1 MQTKKEKNRIKIQQ
15 NLFKKIR
22 LDENPAL
29 FYYIKYR
36 FIELVY

>member
-1 MQTKKEKNRIKIQQ
+1 METKKEKNRIKIQQ

-29 FYYIKYR
+29 FYIKYR